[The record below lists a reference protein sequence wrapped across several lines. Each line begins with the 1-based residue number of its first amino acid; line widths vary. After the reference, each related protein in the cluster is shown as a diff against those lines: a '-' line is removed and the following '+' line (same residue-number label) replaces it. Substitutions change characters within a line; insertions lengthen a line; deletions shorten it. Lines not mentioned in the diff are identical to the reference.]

1 MADMNRV
8 MLMGFVSTDIEVGY
22 INNNE
27 NRPACRFSMATHE
40 SYVKPETGE
49 VQNYSTFHTILFY
62 GKTVNFI
69 KDYIE
74 NGDNIFVEG
83 KIRVRQYETKN
94 GTKATAF
101 EIVGSKVEILSKKRA
116 RQQAKQEP
124 PPLDSGDEEMPY

>member
-8 MLMGFVSTDIEVGY
+8 MLMGFVSTGIEVGY
-22 INNNE
+22 INNDE
-27 NRPACRFSMATHE
+27 NRPACRFSMGTHE
-40 SYVKPETGE
+40 SYVTPETGE
-49 VQNYSTFHTILFY
+49 VKTYTTFHTILFY

-101 EIVGSKVEILSKKRA
+101 EIVGSKVEILSKKQA

-124 PPLDSGDEEMPY
+124 PQPLDSADKMPY